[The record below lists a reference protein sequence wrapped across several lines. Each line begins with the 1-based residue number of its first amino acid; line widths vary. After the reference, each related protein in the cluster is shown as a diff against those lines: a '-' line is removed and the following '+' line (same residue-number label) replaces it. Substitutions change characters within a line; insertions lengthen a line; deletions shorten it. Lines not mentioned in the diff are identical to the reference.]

1 MKKKQVVLSIIF
13 CLIISILWPSYSYA
27 NMDFGDL
34 YVSEPVIT
42 RGDTVID
49 EETTISY
56 HQNIS
61 LGYNYTIPDTISI
74 TSGDTMNLRVPE
86 NTLIASDFSYDIT
99 AADGSL
105 IMTISG
111 DSQSNT
117 VTAIFGPFYELHNVD
132 RQGEILFYARGTAM
146 IENEAWVMNKVGWNS
161 SDNTSAIWN
170 IIINPDSKYITNALL
185 TDILGDDQEFTDG
198 FLLQAEIGTY
208 DKQTQY
214 FYPQATID
222 PAKISSTNS
231 GFIVDL
237 GTLNNAV
244 SLTYKSNK
252 LANPNI
258 PYRNKA
264 ILEADGE
271 GNPIV
276 IEAET
281 PGLGGGGSGSGDQS
295 EPNPQESTSE
305 TTSTNSSTIESLTT
319 SDSSTKNGEE
329 STTDTMSYSST
340 SEVKDAIPPADSGS
354 TKQEKSSLET
364 SPTSTSSTN
373 NRIKKNATKLPR
385 TGYQKSM
392 IRLLGYVLL
401 FVSLSFFLIRGKKQN
416 N

>member
-56 HQNIS
+56 HQNIL

-132 RQGEILFYARGTAM
+132 RQGEILFYARGAAM

-161 SDNTSAIWN
+161 SDNTSAI
-170 IIINPDSKYITNALL
+170 
-185 TDILGDDQEFTDG
+185 
-198 FLLQAEIGTY
+198 
-208 DKQTQY
+208 
-214 FYPQATID
+214 
-222 PAKISSTNS
+222 
-231 GFIVDL
+231 
-237 GTLNNAV
+237 
-244 SLTYKSNK
+244 
-252 LANPNI
+252 
-258 PYRNKA
+258 
-264 ILEADGE
+264 
-271 GNPIV
+271 
-276 IEAET
+276 
-281 PGLGGGGSGSGDQS
+281 
-295 EPNPQESTSE
+295 
-305 TTSTNSSTIESLTT
+305 
-319 SDSSTKNGEE
+319 
-329 STTDTMSYSST
+329 
-340 SEVKDAIPPADSGS
+340 
-354 TKQEKSSLET
+354 
-364 SPTSTSSTN
+364 
-373 NRIKKNATKLPR
+373 
-385 TGYQKSM
+385 
-392 IRLLGYVLL
+392 
-401 FVSLSFFLIRGKKQN
+401 
-416 N
+416 